1 MQAQP
6 KYSPDDTQPLAPL
19 AALLADALAQRTAL
33 PEPGHGEGE
42 GHLGFLSPSPACV
55 CTHCGMPEVDC
66 AAAEGYGFVALDVRS
81 LRAHLYKQTN
91 VGDAARALSDALTLF
106 VESQI

>member
-33 PEPGHGEGE
+33 PEPGHGQGPTPRVSWL
-42 GHLGFLSPSPACV
+42 H
-55 CTHCGMPEVDC
+55 THRQP
-66 AAAEGYGFVALDVRS
+66 
-81 LRAHLYKQTN
+81 
-91 VGDAARALSDALTLF
+91 
-106 VESQI
+106 QIGRTVQETC